1 MTWDSR
7 PVVVTGAG
15 GFIGSHLVDRLLE
28 LGAHVTAF
36 VRYNSRNDPGFLGDA
51 RNGNGSRLTLVYGD
65 LTEADTVRNALRGAD
80 CVFHLAALVGI
91 PYSYVHPNEVFAVN
105 AGGTLNVLTAAKDL
119 GITKVVVTSTSEV
132 YGTALYAPIDEK
144 HPKQPQS
151 PYAAS
156 KIAAD
161 AMALS
166 FHRSFELPVA
176 VARPF
181 NTFGPRQSYRAVIP
195 TIIGQALGSDEIEL
209 GNTGPTRDFTFVADT
224 VAGLIK
230 VAESDE
236 SIGEEI
242 NLGSGF
248 EISIRDLAQRIAT
261 TAGRSVHVRS
271 SAERVRPYASEV
283 KRLVADREKAR
294 RLTGWEPQV
303 ELGDGLAITIDW
315 LRRHRNGDDVHS
327 YYI

>member
-1 MTWDSR
+1 MTWHGR

-28 LGAHVTAF
+28 LGADVTAF
-36 VRYNSRNDPGFLGDA
+36 VRYNSRNDPGFLGGA
-51 RNGNGSRLTLVYGD
+51 RNGNGSRLRPVYGD

-119 GITKVVVTSTSEV
+119 GINKIVVTSTSEV
-132 YGTALYAPIDEK
+132 YGTALYTPIDEQ

-181 NTFGPRQSYRAVIP
+181 NTYGPRQSYRAVIP

-248 EISIRDLAQRIAT
+248 EISIRDLAERIAT

-271 SAERVRPYASEV
+271 SAERIRPDASEV
-283 KRLVADREKAR
+283 RRLVADRDKAR
-294 RLTGWEPQV
+294 RLTGWEPRI
-303 ELGDGLAITIDW
+303 ELGDGLEMTIDW
-315 LRRHRNGDDVHS
+315 LRRHRNGDDVSS
-327 YYI
+327 YHI